1 MTAPRF
7 VVELRPP
14 RKGER
19 FISVNYDLDGI
30 IGAPYDNCCANEPR
44 WVIVDPVPADP
55 APKPQ

>member
-1 MTAPRF
+1 MTTPLRF

-19 FISVNYDLDGI
+19 YVMPGRVEVARYGDLGK
-30 IGAPYDNCCANEPR
+30 C

-55 APKPQ
+55 AKEPQ

>member
-1 MTAPRF
+1 MTTPLRF

-19 FISVNYDLDGI
+19 YVGVSGEVFEAHGHFNT
-30 IGAPYDNCCANEPR
+30 APR

-55 APKPQ
+55 AKEPQ